1 MTQDEVLEVVRSL
14 RKQRNLSFNEV
25 AKGVGY
31 KTGKGWRDV
40 EIGKSELTVNH
51 VFSLA
56 KFYDVPIGIFFGLE
70 CNKMEHKAV

>member
-1 MTQDEVLEVVRSL
+1 MTQDEVLQVVRSL
-14 RKQRNLSFNEV
+14 RKQRNLTFNDV

-56 KFYDVPIGIFFGLE
+56 EFYNVPLGYFFGLE
-70 CNKMEHKAV
+70 SSKLEHEAV